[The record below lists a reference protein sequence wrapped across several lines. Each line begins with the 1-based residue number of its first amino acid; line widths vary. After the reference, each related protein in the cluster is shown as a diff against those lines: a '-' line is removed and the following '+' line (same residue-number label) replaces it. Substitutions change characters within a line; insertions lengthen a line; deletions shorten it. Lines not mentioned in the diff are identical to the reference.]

1 MQFVILKDDYKVDE
15 YGIEIK
21 RENPPEFKDLKPAM
35 KVINEYVTT
44 GEFGVEGRQDGD
56 KNVVYINETDVPEDI
71 RNALK
76 TAYVA
81 QKKFLSLRPK
91 AQKEDIAKLEAERDE
106 AFKPLREISHREEL
120 TLTEFVQ
127 EFLNCIPDEIKKE
140 IQENGY
146 KVTTNFSES
155 DYSCYEEYARI
166 NAKELRISR
175 KKVAAEDE
183 ETVDGCDLGYSKKIT
198 YASDAAALNLRT
210 KLLKENSKPL
220 SVPWTG
226 EHYIRKSCKAGKPV
240 MTVFDEY
247 SIPFYGI
254 LKKEYAQLLARLFL
268 NTSGAMRKVQLS
280 YAKQKLH
287 KKTYSIQ

>member
-44 GEFGVEGRQDGD
+44 REFGVEGRQDGD
-56 KNVVYINETDVPEDI
+56 KNVVYIDESEVPEDI

-76 TAYVA
+76 TAYIA
-81 QKKFLSLRPK
+81 QKKFLSLRPTT
-91 AQKEDIAKLEAERDE
+91 QKEDVAKLEAERDE
-106 AFKPLREISHREEL
+106 AFKPLREVSHREEL

-140 IQENGY
+140 MQKNGY
-146 KVTTNFSES
+146 KITTNFSES

-175 KKVAAEDE
+175 KKVATEDE
-183 ETVDGCDLGYSKKIT
+183 ETVNGCDLGYSKKIT

-220 SVPWTG
+220 SVPWAG
-226 EHYIRKSCKAGKPV
+226 EHYIRKSSKAGKPV

-280 YAKQKLH
+280 YAKKKLH

>member
-1 MQFVILKDDYKVDE
+1 MHVVILKVDYDVDE

-21 RENPPEFKDLKPAM
+21 CENPPEFKDLKPAM

-44 GEFGVEGRQDGD
+44 REFGVEGRQDGD
-56 KNVVYINETDVPEDI
+56 KNVIYIDESEVPEDV

-91 AQKEDIAKLEAERDE
+91 AQKEDVAKLEAERDE

-140 IQENGY
+140 MQKNGY

-155 DYSCYEEYARI
+155 DYSCYEEYAQI
-166 NAKELRISR
+166 HAKELKISR

-226 EHYIRKSCKAGKPV
+226 EHYIRKSSKAGKPV

-280 YAKQKLH
+280 YAKKKLH

>member
-1 MQFVILKDDYKVDE
+1 MQFVILKDEYEVDE

-21 RENPPEFKDLKPAM
+21 RENPPEFKNLKPEM

-44 GEFGVEGRQDGD
+44 REFGVEGRQDGD
-56 KNVVYINETDVPEDI
+56 KNVIYIDESEVPEDI

-76 TAYVA
+76 TAYIA
-81 QKKFLSLRPK
+81 QKKFLSLRPTT
-91 AQKEDIAKLEAERDE
+91 QKEDVAKLEAERDK
-106 AFKPLREISHREEL
+106 AFKPLREVSHREEL

-127 EFLNCIPDEIKKE
+127 EFLNCIPDEVKKE
-140 IQENGY
+140 MQKNGY

-155 DYSCYEEYARI
+155 DYSCYEEYAQI
-166 NAKELRISR
+166 HAKELKISR

-198 YASDAAALNLRT
+198 YASDAATLNLRT

-220 SVPWTG
+220 SVPWAG
-226 EHYIRKSCKAGKPV
+226 EHYIRKSSKAGKPV

-287 KKTYSIQ
+287 KKTYSIH

>member
-56 KNVVYINETDVPEDI
+56 KNVVYIDESEVPEDI

-76 TAYVA
+76 TAYIA

-91 AQKEDIAKLEAERDE
+91 AQKEDVSKLEAERDE

-120 TLTEFVQ
+120 TFTEFVQ

-140 IQENGY
+140 MQKNGY

-175 KKVAAEDE
+175 KKVATEDE
-183 ETVDGCDLGYSKKIT
+183 ETVNGCDLGYSKKIT

-226 EHYIRKSCKAGKPV
+226 EHYIRKSSKAGKPV

>member
-44 GEFGVEGRQDGD
+44 GEFGVEGRQAGD
-56 KNVVYINETDVPEDI
+56 KNVVYINESEVPEDV

-183 ETVDGCDLGYSKKIT
+183 ETVDGCDFGYSKKIT

-210 KLLKENSKPL
+210 KLLKDNSKPL

-226 EHYIRKSCKAGKPV
+226 EHYIRKSSKAGKPV

-280 YAKQKLH
+280 YAKKKLH

>member
-1 MQFVILKDDYKVDE
+1 
-15 YGIEIK
+15 
-21 RENPPEFKDLKPAM
+21 M

-44 GEFGVEGRQDGD
+44 GEFGVEGRQAGD
-56 KNVVYINETDVPEDI
+56 KNVVYIDESEVPEDV

-76 TAYVA
+76 AAYVA

-91 AQKEDIAKLEAERDE
+91 AKKEDVSKLEAERDE

-127 EFLNCIPDEIKKE
+127 EEMQK
-140 IQENGY
+140 NGY

-175 KKVAAEDE
+175 KKVATEDE
-183 ETVDGCDLGYSKKIT
+183 ETVNGCDLGYSKKIT

-226 EHYIRKSCKAGKPV
+226 EHYIRKPCC
-240 MTVFDEY
+240 
-247 SIPFYGI
+247 I
-254 LKKEYAQLLARLFL
+254 L
-268 NTSGAMRKVQLS
+268 
-280 YAKQKLH
+280 
-287 KKTYSIQ
+287 

>member
-1 MQFVILKDDYKVDE
+1 MQFVILKDDYEVDE

-56 KNVVYINETDVPEDI
+56 KNVVYIDESEVPEDV

-81 QKKFLSLRPK
+81 HKKFLSLRPK
-91 AQKEDIAKLEAERDE
+91 VQKEDVAKLEAERDE
-106 AFKPLREISHREEL
+106 AFKPLREISHRKEL

-140 IQENGY
+140 MQQNGY

-183 ETVDGCDLGYSKKIT
+183 ETVDGCDLGYSKKTT

-220 SVPWTG
+220 SVPWIG
-226 EHYIRKSCKAGKPV
+226 EHYIRKSSKAGKPV

-268 NTSGAMRKVQLS
+268 NTSRAMRKVQLS
-280 YAKQKLH
+280 YAKKKLH

>member
-1 MQFVILKDDYKVDE
+1 MQFVILKDDYEVDE

-44 GEFGVEGRQDGD
+44 GEFGVEGRQAGD
-56 KNVVYINETDVPEDI
+56 KNVVYIDESEVPDDV

-76 TAYVA
+76 TAYIA

-91 AQKEDIAKLEAERDE
+91 AQKEDVAKLEAERDE
-106 AFKPLREISHREEL
+106 AFKPLREISHRKEL

-127 EFLNCIPDEIKKE
+127 EFLNCIPDEIKEEMQK
-140 IQENGY
+140 NGY
-146 KVTTNFSES
+146 KITTNFSES

-175 KKVAAEDE
+175 KKVVAEDE
-183 ETVDGCDLGYSKKIT
+183 ETVDGCDLGYIKKIT
-198 YASDAAALNLRT
+198 YAPDAAALNLRT

-226 EHYIRKSCKAGKPV
+226 EHYIRKSSKSGKSV

-247 SIPFYGI
+247 SIAFYGI
-254 LKKEYAQLLARLFL
+254 LKKEYAQLLARLFM
-268 NTSGAMRKVQLS
+268 NTNGAMQKVQLS

-287 KKTYSIQ
+287 KKTYSIH

>member
-1 MQFVILKDDYKVDE
+1 MQFVILKDEYEVDE

-21 RENPPEFKDLKPAM
+21 RENPPEFKNLKPAM

-44 GEFGVEGRQDGD
+44 GEFGVEGRQAGD
-56 KNVVYINETDVPEDI
+56 KNVVYIDESEVPEDV

-76 TAYVA
+76 AAYVA

-91 AQKEDIAKLEAERDE
+91 AQKEDVSKLEAERDE

-140 IQENGY
+140 MQENGY

-175 KKVAAEDE
+175 KKVATEDE
-183 ETVDGCDLGYSKKIT
+183 ETVNGCDLGYSKKIT

-220 SVPWTG
+220 SVPWAG
-226 EHYIRKSCKAGKPV
+226 EHYIRKSSKAGKPV

-280 YAKQKLH
+280 YTKKKLH

>member
-1 MQFVILKDDYKVDE
+1 
-15 YGIEIK
+15 
-21 RENPPEFKDLKPAM
+21 M

-44 GEFGVEGRQDGD
+44 GEFGVEGRQAGD
-56 KNVVYINETDVPEDI
+56 KNVVYIDESEVPEDI

-76 TAYVA
+76 AAYVA

-91 AQKEDIAKLEAERDE
+91 AQKEDVSKLEAERDE
-106 AFKPLREISHREEL
+106 AFKPLREVSHREEL

-127 EFLNCIPDEIKKE
+127 EFLNCIPDEVKKE
-140 IQENGY
+140 MQKNGY

-155 DYSCYEEYARI
+155 DYSCYEEYAQI
-166 NAKELRISR
+166 HAKELKISR

-220 SVPWTG
+220 SVPWAG
-226 EHYIRKSCKAGKPV
+226 EHYIRKSSKAGKPV

>member
-1 MQFVILKDDYKVDE
+1 MQFVILKDDYEVDE

-44 GEFGVEGRQDGD
+44 GEFGVEGRQAGD
-56 KNVVYINETDVPEDI
+56 KNVVYIDESEVPDDV

-76 TAYVA
+76 TACIA

-91 AQKEDIAKLEAERDE
+91 AQKEDVAKLEAERDE

-127 EFLNCIPDEIKKE
+127 EFLNCIPDEIKEEMQK
-140 IQENGY
+140 NGY
-146 KVTTNFSES
+146 KITTNFSES

-175 KKVAAEDE
+175 KKVVAEDE
-183 ETVDGCDLGYSKKIT
+183 ETVDGCDLGYIKKIT
-198 YASDAAALNLRT
+198 YAPDAAALNLRT

-226 EHYIRKSCKAGKPV
+226 EHYIRKSSKSGKSV

-247 SIPFYGI
+247 SIAFYGI
-254 LKKEYAQLLARLFL
+254 LKKEYAQLLARLFM
-268 NTSGAMRKVQLS
+268 NTNGAMQKVQLS

-287 KKTYSIQ
+287 KKTYSIH

>member
-1 MQFVILKDDYKVDE
+1 M
-15 YGIEIK
+15 
-21 RENPPEFKDLKPAM
+21 
-35 KVINEYVTT
+35 
-44 GEFGVEGRQDGD
+44 
-56 KNVVYINETDVPEDI
+56 VYIDESEVPEDV

-76 TAYVA
+76 AAYVA

-91 AQKEDIAKLEAERDE
+91 AQKEDVSKLEAERDE
-106 AFKPLREISHREEL
+106 AFKPLREVSHREEL

-140 IQENGY
+140 MQKNGY
-146 KVTTNFSES
+146 KVTTSFSES
-155 DYSCYEEYARI
+155 DYSCYDEYAHI
-166 NAKELRISR
+166 HAKELKVSR

-226 EHYIRKSCKAGKPV
+226 EHYIRKSSKAGKPV

>member
-44 GEFGVEGRQDGD
+44 GEFGVEGRQAGD
-56 KNVVYINETDVPEDI
+56 KNVVYIDESEVPEDV

-91 AQKEDIAKLEAERDE
+91 AQKEDVARLEAERDE

-140 IQENGY
+140 MQKNGY

-155 DYSCYEEYARI
+155 DYSCYEEYVRI

-175 KKVAAEDE
+175 KKVATEDE
-183 ETVDGCDLGYSKKIT
+183 ETVNGCDLGYSKKVT

-226 EHYIRKSCKAGKPV
+226 EHYIRKSSKAGKPV

-268 NTSGAMRKVQLS
+268 NTSGAMRKIQLS
-280 YAKQKLH
+280 YAKKKLH

>member
-1 MQFVILKDDYKVDE
+1 M
-15 YGIEIK
+15 
-21 RENPPEFKDLKPAM
+21 
-35 KVINEYVTT
+35 TT
-44 GEFGVEGRQDGD
+44 GEFNTAGRQDGD
-56 KNVVYINETDVPEDI
+56 KNVVYINESEVPEDV

-81 QKKFLSLRPK
+81 HKKFLSLRPK
-91 AQKEDIAKLEAERDE
+91 VQKEDVAKLEAERDE

-140 IQENGY
+140 MQQNGY

-226 EHYIRKSCKAGKPV
+226 EHYIRKSSKAGKPV

-247 SIPFYGI
+247 SISFYGI

-268 NTSGAMRKVQLS
+268 NTSGAMQKVQLS
-280 YAKQKLH
+280 YAKKKLH

>member
-1 MQFVILKDDYKVDE
+1 MQFVILKDDYDVDE

-21 RENPPEFKDLKPAM
+21 CENPPEFKDLKPAM

-44 GEFGVEGRQDGD
+44 REFGVEGRQAGD
-56 KNVVYINETDVPEDI
+56 KNVVYIDESEVPEDV

-91 AQKEDIAKLEAERDE
+91 AQKEEVARLEAERDE

-140 IQENGY
+140 MQKNGY

-166 NAKELRISR
+166 HAKELKISR

-183 ETVDGCDLGYSKKIT
+183 KTVDGCDLGYSKKIT

-226 EHYIRKSCKAGKPV
+226 EHYIRKSSKAGKPV

>member
-1 MQFVILKDDYKVDE
+1 MQFVILKDDYEIDE

-56 KNVVYINETDVPEDI
+56 KNVVYINETDAPEDV

-155 DYSCYEEYARI
+155 DYSCYDEYARI
-166 NAKELRISR
+166 HDKKLKISR
-175 KKVAAEDE
+175 KKVVAEDE
-183 ETVDGCDLGYSKKIT
+183 KIVDSCDLGYSKKIT

-220 SVPWTG
+220 SVPWAG
-226 EHYIRKSCKAGKPV
+226 EHYIRKSSKAGKPV

-280 YAKQKLH
+280 YAKKKLH

>member
-1 MQFVILKDDYKVDE
+1 MQFVILKDEYEVDE

-21 RENPPEFKDLKPAM
+21 RENPPEFKNLKPAM

-44 GEFGVEGRQDGD
+44 GEFGVEGRQAGD
-56 KNVVYINETDVPEDI
+56 KNVVYIDESEVPEDV

-76 TAYVA
+76 AAYVA

-91 AQKEDIAKLEAERDE
+91 AQKEDVSKLEAERDE

-140 IQENGY
+140 MQKNGY

-175 KKVAAEDE
+175 KKVATEDE
-183 ETVDGCDLGYSKKIT
+183 ETVNGCDLGYSKKIT

-220 SVPWTG
+220 SVPWAG
-226 EHYIRKSCKAGKPV
+226 EHYIRKSSKAGKPV

-280 YAKQKLH
+280 YTKKKLH

>member
-1 MQFVILKDDYKVDE
+1 MQFVILKDDYEVDE

-44 GEFGVEGRQDGD
+44 GEFGVEGRQAGD
-56 KNVVYINETDVPEDI
+56 KNVVYIDESEVPEDI

-76 TAYVA
+76 AAYVA
-81 QKKFLSLRPK
+81 QKKFLSLRPTT
-91 AQKEDIAKLEAERDE
+91 QKEDVAKLEAERDE
-106 AFKPLREISHREEL
+106 AFKPLREVSHREEL

-127 EFLNCIPDEIKKE
+127 EFLNCIPDEVKKE
-140 IQENGY
+140 MQKNGY

-155 DYSCYEEYARI
+155 DYSCYEEYAQI
-166 NAKELRISR
+166 HAKELKISR

-183 ETVDGCDLGYSKKIT
+183 ETVDGCDLGYSKKTT

-226 EHYIRKSCKAGKPV
+226 EHYIRKSSKAGKPV

-247 SIPFYGI
+247 SISFYGI
-254 LKKEYAQLLARLFL
+254 LKKEYAKLLARLFL
-268 NTSGAMRKVQLS
+268 NTSGAMQKVQLS

>member
-1 MQFVILKDDYKVDE
+1 MQFVILKDDYEVDE

-44 GEFGVEGRQDGD
+44 GEFGVEGRQAGD
-56 KNVVYINETDVPEDI
+56 KNVVYIDESEVPEDI

-76 TAYVA
+76 AAYVA
-81 QKKFLSLRPK
+81 QKKFLSLRPTT
-91 AQKEDIAKLEAERDE
+91 QKEDVAKLEAERDE

-140 IQENGY
+140 MQQNGY

-183 ETVDGCDLGYSKKIT
+183 ETVDGCDLG
-198 YASDAAALNLRT
+198 
-210 KLLKENSKPL
+210 
-220 SVPWTG
+220 
-226 EHYIRKSCKAGKPV
+226 
-240 MTVFDEY
+240 
-247 SIPFYGI
+247 
-254 LKKEYAQLLARLFL
+254 
-268 NTSGAMRKVQLS
+268 
-280 YAKQKLH
+280 
-287 KKTYSIQ
+287 

>member
-44 GEFGVEGRQDGD
+44 GEFGVEGRQAGD
-56 KNVVYINETDVPEDI
+56 KNVVYIDESEVPEDV

-76 TAYVA
+76 AAYVA

-91 AQKEDIAKLEAERDE
+91 AQKEDVSKLEAERDE

-226 EHYIRKSCKAGKPV
+226 EHYIRKSSKAGKPV

>member
-1 MQFVILKDDYKVDE
+1 
-15 YGIEIK
+15 
-21 RENPPEFKDLKPAM
+21 M

-44 GEFGVEGRQDGD
+44 GEFNTAGRQDGD
-56 KNVVYINETDVPEDI
+56 KNVVYINESEVPEDV

-76 TAYVA
+76 AAYVA

-91 AQKEDIAKLEAERDE
+91 AQKEDVSKLEAERDE
-106 AFKPLREISHREEL
+106 AFKPLREVSHREEL

-140 IQENGY
+140 MQKNGY
-146 KVTTNFSES
+146 KVTTSFSES
-155 DYSCYEEYARI
+155 DYSCYDEYAHI
-166 NAKELRISR
+166 HAKELKVSR

-226 EHYIRKSCKAGKPV
+226 EHYIRKSSKAGKPV

-280 YAKQKLH
+280 YAKKKLH

>member
-1 MQFVILKDDYKVDE
+1 MQFVILKDDYEVDE

-56 KNVVYINETDVPEDI
+56 KNVVYINETDVPEDV

-91 AQKEDIAKLEAERDE
+91 AQKEDVSKLEAERDE

-140 IQENGY
+140 MQKNGY
-146 KVTTNFSES
+146 KVITNFSES

-175 KKVAAEDE
+175 KKVVAEDE
-183 ETVDGCDLGYSKKIT
+183 ETVDGCDFGYIKKIT
-198 YASDAAALNLRT
+198 YASDVAALNLRT
-210 KLLKENSKPL
+210 KLLQENSKPL
-220 SVPWTG
+220 SVPWIG
-226 EHYIRKSCKAGKPV
+226 EHYIRKSSKAGKPV

-280 YAKQKLH
+280 YAKKKLH

>member
-1 MQFVILKDDYKVDE
+1 MQFVILKDEYEVDE

-21 RENPPEFKDLKPAM
+21 RENPPEFKNLKPAM

-44 GEFGVEGRQDGD
+44 GEFGVEGRQAGD
-56 KNVVYINETDVPEDI
+56 KNVVYIDESEVPEDI

-76 TAYVA
+76 AAYVA
-81 QKKFLSLRPK
+81 QKKFLSLRPTT
-91 AQKEDIAKLEAERDE
+91 QKEDVAKLEAERDE
-106 AFKPLREISHREEL
+106 AFKPLREVSHREEL

-127 EFLNCIPDEIKKE
+127 EFLNCIPDEVKKE
-140 IQENGY
+140 MQKNGY

-155 DYSCYEEYARI
+155 DYSCYEEYAQI
-166 NAKELRISR
+166 HAKELKISR
-175 KKVAAEDE
+175 KKVATEDE
-183 ETVDGCDLGYSKKIT
+183 ETVNGCDLGYSKKIT

-220 SVPWTG
+220 SVPWAG
-226 EHYIRKSCKAGKPV
+226 EHYIRKSSKAGKPV

-280 YAKQKLH
+280 YTKKKLH